1 MFNTQN
7 AGVNI
12 IDSVG
17 HLPFVPP
24 PEGICG
30 AAAHPSFYILSM
42 AQVESEALTTHS
54 APPHH
59 FTPVKHISHKTSS
72 NSDSGCCCP
81 SFSCLNALRCV
92 QAIFFT

>member
-54 APPHH
+54 APPTTLH
-59 FTPVKHISHKTSS
+59 PLS
-72 NSDSGCCCP
+72 
-81 SFSCLNALRCV
+81 
-92 QAIFFT
+92 IFHTRLHLTRTAVAAARVFHA